1 MSISLKEYILC
12 KPKKLS
18 DYFINLEIINKI
30 KRLAKFKDPGNSLFY
45 GPEGSGKY
53 TIIKCLLAEMFGDD
67 IYNLSKKEFEIT
79 SPISKKTEPFTV
91 YVSKYHYEIDV
102 KDHSINENNL
112 ISLFIANISKTC
124 NVENNSFHIVMI
136 KNLQFLPKHI
146 QSTLNSFIDNNIDT
160 LRVILETNEINKLEL
175 GIDSRCCKYRIPAP
189 TNADIAK
196 IAVNTFDNNG
206 FNYTLDNLKDIV
218 NNSERNLYK
227 LDFYLN
233 VCLISGKY
241 TSIKSKFNE
250 TILTIPKILEK
261 QNFKLFSEIREII
274 LNLLIC
280 NVQPTL
286 IFTTILKYYLASEI
300 DNDIKKEII
309 YQCAKYQLN
318 CQSGYRQ
325 LYHIEAFITKIA
337 VLINDKPS
345 QNSSVPI
352 II

>member
-250 TILTIPKILEK
+250 TILTIPKKFIMRVTEMIVELTKIIISKMKFDISVTHRPTIAINYMSK
-261 QNFKLFSEIREII
+261 QFSE
-274 LNLLIC
+274 N
-280 NVQPTL
+280 
-286 IFTTILKYYLASEI
+286 
-300 DNDIKKEII
+300 NDRCIV
-309 YQCAKYQLN
+309 
-318 CQSGYRQ
+318 
-325 LYHIEAFITKIA
+325 F
-337 VLINDKPS
+337 
-345 QNSSVPI
+345 
-352 II
+352 